1 MLHKDDT
8 VRGAAASHLKLVPD
22 TSGVF
27 QLKVRFLL
35 SINIHVLICFIV
47 LEFLDRCVNNFSH
60 FMINVSK
67 VNWNLKN
74 TILWFL
80 SRFETIYHM
89 YQASEHASQP
99 HNLRYFGK

>member
-1 MLHKDDT
+1 
-8 VRGAAASHLKLVPD
+8 
-22 TSGVF
+22 
-27 QLKVRFLL
+27 
-35 SINIHVLICFIV
+35 
-47 LEFLDRCVNNFSH
+47 
-60 FMINVSK
+60 MINVSK

-99 HNLRYFGK
+99 HNLRYSREKKLKILTFRNHIFESFVGCVVSGLEFRTSEAAVNTL